1 MPRDQGM
8 GDGRDRAESER
19 DAREPMR
26 ADREQSEQRDTEDR
40 PTDDGRERREQQGR
54 VSGDDVMHGRDF
66 AGSNIFATEREQTLD
81 AERVVEHR
89 EAADEFVTEAELEA
103 REGRTEGNED

>member
-1 MPRDQGM
+1 MPRDQGR

-19 DAREPMR
+19 NAREPMS
-26 ADREQSEQRDTEDR
+26 ADSEQSEQGDSEERLTG
-40 PTDDGRERREQQGR
+40 DGRERREQQGR
-54 VSGDDVMHGRDF
+54 GSGDDVIHGRDF

-81 AERVVEHR
+81 AERVVEHS

-103 REGRTEGNED
+103 REGRAEGNED